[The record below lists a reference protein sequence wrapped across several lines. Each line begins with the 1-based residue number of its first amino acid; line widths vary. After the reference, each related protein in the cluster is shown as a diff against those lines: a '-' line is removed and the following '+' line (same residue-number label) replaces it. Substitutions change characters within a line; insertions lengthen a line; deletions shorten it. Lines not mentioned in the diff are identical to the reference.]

1 MTLNGKDSDFKSDD
15 LITFGKRIGISE
27 RYCRKALMEIS
38 NIVNHWMDYAEKC
51 GINEKRAK
59 DIDGML
65 LKF

>member
-1 MTLNGKDSDFKSDD
+1 
-15 LITFGKRIGISE
+15 
-27 RYCRKALMEIS
+27 MEIS